1 MKRLV
6 ALAFA
11 LATLPFAAQAQQP
24 EQRTV
29 AEVLIRTHATA
40 HFSGALTNREVMNIT
55 LSNIPITVLVPVSSR
70 EWAED
75 TGTPERGGEIAL
87 AHILVGGMHTPGD
100 LTART
105 MANRGHIALRTA
117 AGTTVF
123 IEPSATGGFL
133 IRDGR
138 GNIAHTQGHTL
149 YARNGIILFIDTPLS
164 D

>member
-1 MKRLV
+1 MKRL

-11 LATLPFAAQAQQP
+11 LATLPLAAQAEQP

-29 AEVLIRTHATA
+29 ADILVKTHSTA
-40 HFSGALTNREVMNIT
+40 HFGSALTNQEVMKIT
-55 LSNIPITVLVPVSSR
+55 FSGTPITVLVPVSSR
-70 EWAED
+70 EWAEQ

-87 AHILVGGMHTPGD
+87 AHILVGGMHTPRD

-123 IEPSATGGFL
+123 IEPAATGGFL
-133 IRDGR
+133 IRDTR
-138 GNIAHTQGHTL
+138 GNTAHTRGPTL
-149 YARNGIILFIDTPLS
+149 YARNGIILFIDSPLS